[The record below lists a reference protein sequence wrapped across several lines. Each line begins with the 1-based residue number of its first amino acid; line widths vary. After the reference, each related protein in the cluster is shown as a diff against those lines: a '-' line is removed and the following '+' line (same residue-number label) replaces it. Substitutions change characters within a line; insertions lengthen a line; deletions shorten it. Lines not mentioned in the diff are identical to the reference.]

1 MLGFVEGVGS
11 FMKRLRGRRCVEE
24 SKDVREGEGLFVMG
38 VMGSVGGCGRL
49 RIFVRGVRVFV
60 RGVMGF
66 VGG

>member
-1 MLGFVEGVGS
+1 
-11 FMKRLRGRRCVEE
+11 MKRLRGRRCVEE

-49 RIFVRGVRVFV
+49 RIFVRGVGVFV
-60 RGVMGF
+60 RGVRGF